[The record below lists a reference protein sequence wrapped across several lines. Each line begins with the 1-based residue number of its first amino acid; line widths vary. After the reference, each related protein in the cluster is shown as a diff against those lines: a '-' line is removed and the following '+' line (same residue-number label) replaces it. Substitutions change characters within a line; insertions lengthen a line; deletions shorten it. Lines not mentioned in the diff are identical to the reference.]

1 LEPHVLSPTPR
12 LPDLEI
18 KIDRLIPLLP
28 LITCKQHTFKLKL
41 NSTDLT

>member
-1 LEPHVLSPTPR
+1 LELLGLSPTHS

-28 LITCKQHTFKLKL
+28 LITCKQRKFQLQL
-41 NSTDLT
+41 NSENLA